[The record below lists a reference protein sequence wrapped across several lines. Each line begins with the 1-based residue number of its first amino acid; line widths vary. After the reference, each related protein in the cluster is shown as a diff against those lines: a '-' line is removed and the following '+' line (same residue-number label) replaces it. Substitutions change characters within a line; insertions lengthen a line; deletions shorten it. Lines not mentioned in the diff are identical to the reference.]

1 MRQVLRARR
10 LAGVAGAVLALT
22 LLCSS
27 ASLAGS
33 RTTEP
38 GKTLVV
44 YFIIEDQR
52 ISDLIFRE
60 KVNNTGGIDQTPE
73 PYFVRGNVANFV
85 VVNRGKKPHSFAF
98 LGKKIARVKPGG
110 KVRFARRALLVRGS
124 FPYSSTTARGK
135 ALKGVLTVR

>member
-1 MRQVLRARR
+1 VLPARR
-10 LAGVAGAVLALT
+10 FAGVAGVVLALM

-27 ASLAGS
+27 VALAGS

-44 YFIIEDQR
+44 YFIIEDQK
-52 ISDLIFRE
+52 ISDIIFRE
-60 KVNNTGGIDQTPE
+60 RVNNTGGIDSTPE

-85 VVNRGKKPHSFAF
+85 VVNRGKKPHGFAF

-124 FPYSSTTARGK
+124 FPYSSTTTRGK
-135 ALKGVLTVR
+135 PLKGVLTVR